1 MKTILITGGA
11 GFIGSNMC
19 ETLLTNNTSEN
30 TCNNITANRVIC
42 LDNLSTGNMKNIQHL
57 MDNPHFVFINHDIIN
72 PLQIDCTID
81 EIYNF
86 ACPASPEKYQ
96 QDPINTLKVNF
107 LGVLN
112 LLELAKIKNAKFL
125 QSSTSEVYGEPEISP
140 QPEEYRGNVNTIGIR
155 SCYDEGK
162 RIAETLIIGYHKKYN
177 VDVRIVRIFN
187 TYGPRMD
194 KNDGRV
200 VSNFI
205 NQALNCQPITLYG
218 NGEQTRS
225 FCYIEDQINGLIQLM
240 ASNYVYP
247 VNIGNPHEITV
258 KELASIILKLTNSN
272 SKIIYKDLPSDDPTN
287 RKPDITKAKQI
298 LNWRPT
304 YDLESGILKT
314 IEYFDGNTF
323 TKSCAKHK

>member
-19 ETLLTNNTSEN
+19 ETLLNNN
-30 TCNNITANRVIC
+30 TCNNITDNRVIC
-42 LDNLSTGNMKNIQHL
+42 VDNLLTGNIKNIEHL
-57 MDNPHFVFINHDIIN
+57 MGNPYFEFINHDIIN
-72 PLQIDCTID
+72 PLKLECSID

-125 QSSTSEVYGEPEISP
+125 QSSTSEVYGEPKISP
-140 QPEEYRGNVNTIGIR
+140 QSEEYRGNVNTIGIR

-162 RIAETLIIGYHKKYN
+162 RIAETLTIEYHKKYN

-187 TYGPRMD
+187 TYGSRMD

-205 NQALNCQPITLYG
+205 NQALNGQPITLYG

-225 FCYIEDQINGLIQLM
+225 FCYIEDQIKGLIQLM

-247 VNIGNPHEITV
+247 MNIGNPEEITV
-258 KELASIILKLTNSN
+258 KELANIILKLTNSN

-298 LNWRPT
+298 LNWTPT

-314 IEYFDGNTF
+314 IEYFDGNNYL
-323 TKSCAKHK
+323 